1 MTKILITLA
10 NGQTYKITL
19 LTSIIAAILCTV
31 PSSCNAQEIRFPDP
45 FPMSPCGPWSD
56 TLEICIFGDMMMHS
70 AQIKTASKD
79 TDTYVFNTY
88 FQHLE
93 SRIRNA
99 DIAIANMEY
108 TLAGQPYSG
117 YPAFSAPDSY
127 ASYLADLGFDVFL
140 TANNHIFDKGA
151 NGAERTI
158 SELQRLGVS
167 IAGIASDQQM
177 LNETFPL
184 EIECKGVRIAIL
196 NATYGTNVGIG
207 KEWPKVLRLNDKEA
221 MSAAL
226 GKASMCDFALVCP
239 HWGIEYEL
247 THSRAQE
254 NDAKWF
260 VSHGA
265 DAIIGAHPHVVQD
278 IQTIDG
284 VPVFYSLG
292 NAVSNM
298 SAANTQMEM
307 MVRLR
312 IVRFHNGTTKLL
324 EPEYELLWCSRPGGY
339 SDDYTVL
346 PVEEFIGTRA
356 QWRGPWEYDKMIET
370 RKRIKK
376 ILDNE

>member
-1 MTKILITLA
+1 MTNGHTHKTTILTC
-10 NGQTYKITL
+10 
-19 LTSIIAAILCTV
+19 IIAAIISTM
-31 PSSCNAQEIRFPDP
+31 SWCNAQEIRFPDP
-45 FPMSPCGPWSD
+45 FPMLPCGPWSD

-79 TDTYVFNTY
+79 ADTYVFSTY

-140 TANNHIFDKGA
+140 AANNNIFDKGA
-151 NGAERTI
+151 SGAERTI
-158 SELQRLGVS
+158 SEFQRLGVS

-307 MVRLR
+307 MARLR

-339 SDDYTVL
+339 SNDYTVL

-356 QWRGPWEYDKMIET
+356 QWHGPWEYDKMIET